1 MTARWA
7 RVVRGQV
14 VAVVATFAAAFSHG
28 AADGAHPP
36 LVAIALALAFSSVI
50 CAVLGA
56 AGLAAARLSHLRL
69 AASVAISQLLYHGLF
84 SLFGVAGAPAGVMS
98 SGHHGTV
105 TFVPGATVPITVAAA
120 DQWMLVAHLGAAVL
134 TFAML
139 VRGERAL
146 LGIGTLAVLLIAA
159 LAWRL
164 PVAVALLPSGTRFP
178 TAERTE
184 LPHRLLILVSAL
196 THRGPPL
203 PGRFA

>member
-1 MTARWA
+1 MTTRWA
-7 RVVRGQV
+7 RVARGQV
-14 VAVVATFAAAFSHG
+14 VAVFATFIAAFSHG
-28 AADGAHPP
+28 IADGAHPP
-36 LVAIALALAFSSVI
+36 LAAMALALAFSSVI
-50 CAVLGA
+50 CVF
-56 AGLAAARLSHLRL
+56 LATTRLSRVRL

-84 SLFGVAGAPAGVMS
+84 SLFGVAGAPTGTMI

-105 TFVPGATVPITVAAA
+105 IFTPGAAVPTTVTAA

-139 VRGERAL
+139 MRGERAL
-146 LGIGTLAVLLIAA
+146 MAIGILAVLLISA

-164 PVAVALLPSGTRFP
+164 PPVTAPLPSGARFP
-178 TAERTE
+178 TAARTQ

-203 PGRFA
+203 SGRFA